1 MVATKSDVLNL
12 VNSIPDSDFT
22 KPNSLLNDHIE
33 RKQAEDIFFNEM
45 YIAEK
50 SIADEGTISSEKLR
64 NYLGI

>member
-12 VNSIPDSDFT
+12 VNSITDSDFT
-22 KPNSLLNDHIE
+22 IPNSLLNDNIE
-33 RKQAEDIFFNEM
+33 RKQAEDIFFKEM

-50 SIADEGTISSEKLR
+50 SVADEGTISSEELR